1 MTLINGN
8 TKDKLALS
16 LILFVGFLL
25 RVSGISF
32 RSFFADEVF
41 VVRAIQNPLSSLFAI
56 DAPHG
61 PLPFYILHFWSK
73 IFGLSEFWMRMPS
86 VILGVLTCYLIYK
99 ITVELVDKKT
109 ALIAAAIAALSP
121 FLILYD
127 QTARWYSLFMLAGTA
142 SVYFFMRYMKTNR
155 IYPLLLYFISTLA
168 LLHIESIALFIIF
181 FEVLT
186 AIFYFK
192 KWTSKLAATFSAL
205 SLLCIPWIMVLV
217 PSFQRVIP
225 ANFAE
230 RGVAG
235 GVLYKAGYLL
245 YSFTVGQTISPFN
258 LLISLPA
265 AGLFFILALFGLIK
279 IWQKNRP
286 TAIFLL
292 LFMAATM
299 AQVFTQVNL
308 PHYMMHAAIPLIILI
323 SIGINELRPI
333 AFKWIAVAAI
343 LIIYGYSLFNLY
355 TGQQYNR
362 MEFMD
367 DWKGVAL
374 YVRDISDN
382 EYLIIH
388 SNDSFA
394 YYNKDRKNTV
404 LYGNDLQEAK
414 DAVIGYFKTRPS
426 GKVVLVY
433 SPLSGLFVRDQNT
446 GQSLKE
452 WLEQNYSPVKKR
464 AFGKD
469 PDYLSKRE
477 HVNRS
482 FPEFRI
488 SVSSY
493 SKNRDRSK

>member
-1 MTLINGN
+1 MTSNSN
-8 TKDKLALS
+8 AVKNN
-16 LILFVGFLL
+16 LILGLILSVGFLL
-25 RVSGISF
+25 RVCGISF

-41 VVRAIQNPLSSLFAI
+41 VVRAIQNPFSCLFAI

-73 IFGLSEFWMRMPS
+73 VFGLSEFWMRMPS
-86 VILGVLTCYLIYK
+86 VIFGVLTCYLIYK
-99 ITVELVDKKT
+99 ITVELTDKRT
-109 ALIAAAIAALSP
+109 GLIAAAIAALSP

-127 QTARWYSLFMLAGTA
+127 QTARWYSLFMLASTS
-142 SVYFFMRYMKTNR
+142 SVYFFMSYMKTNR
-155 IYPLLLYFISTLA
+155 IYPLLMFSISTLA
-168 LLHIESIALFIIF
+168 LLHTESIALFIIL

-186 AIFYFK
+186 AVFYFK
-192 KWTSKLAATFSAL
+192 KWTSKLTATFSVL
-205 SLLCIPWIMVLV
+205 SLLCVPWALALAS
-217 PSFQRVIP
+217 SFHRVTP
-225 ANFAE
+225 GNFAE

-235 GVLYKAGYLL
+235 GVLYKLGYLF
-245 YSFTVGQTISPFN
+245 YSFTVGQTISPFD
-258 LLISLPA
+258 LYVSLPA
-265 AGLFFILALFGLIK
+265 AGLFLILALFGLIK

-286 TAIFLL
+286 TAIFLV
-292 LFMAATM
+292 LFSAATM

-323 SIGINELRPI
+323 SIGINEIRPVT
-333 AFKWIAVAAI
+333 FKGLAIAAI
-343 LIIYGYSLFNLY
+343 LIIYGYSLNNLY

-367 DWKGVAL
+367 DWREVAL
-374 YVRDISDN
+374 YVRDISDK
-382 EYLIIH
+382 EDLIIH

-394 YYNKDRKNTV
+394 YYNKDRKNTA
-404 LYGNDLQEAK
+404 LYGNDLQGSK
-414 DAVIGYFKTRPS
+414 DTVIEYFKTRPS

-452 WLEQNYSPVKKR
+452 WLEKNYSSVKKR
-464 AFGKD
+464 SFSKD
-469 PDYLSKRE
+469 SYYISKRAY
-477 HVNRS
+477 VKRS

-493 SKNRDRSK
+493 SKKRTR

>member
-1 MTLINGN
+1 MTSNSN
-8 TKDKLALS
+8 TEKNN
-16 LILFVGFLL
+16 LILGLILSVGFLL

-41 VVRAIQNPLSSLFAI
+41 MARTIQSPLSSLFAI

-86 VILGVLTCYLIYK
+86 VIFGVLTCYLIYK
-99 ITVELVDKKT
+99 ITVELTDKRT

-181 FEVLT
+181 FEVL
-186 AIFYFK
+186 AAVFYFK
-192 KWTSKLAATFSAL
+192 KWTSKLTAAFSAL
-205 SLLCIPWIMVLV
+205 SLLCIPWAMALV
-217 PSFQRVIP
+217 PSFHRVTP
-225 ANFAE
+225 GNFAE

-235 GVLYKAGYLL
+235 GVLYKAGYLF

-279 IWQKNRP
+279 VWQKNRP

-308 PHYMMHAAIPLIILI
+308 PHYMMHAAVPLIIMI
-323 SIGINELRPI
+323 SIGINELRPV
-333 AFKWIAVAAI
+333 AFKGIAVAAI

-367 DWKGVAL
+367 DWRGVAL
-374 YVRDISDN
+374 YVRDISDK
-382 EYLIIH
+382 EDLIIH

-394 YYNKDRKNTV
+394 YYNKDRKNAV
-404 LYGNDLQEAK
+404 LYSNDPQGTK
-414 DAVIGYFKTRPS
+414 DAVIEYFKARPS

-433 SPLSGLFVRDQNT
+433 SPLSGLFVLDQNT

-452 WLEQNYSPVKKR
+452 WLEQNYSSVKKMS
-464 AFGKD
+464 FSKD
-469 PDYLSKRE
+469 PDYISKRA
-477 HVNRS
+477 HVKRS

-493 SKNRDRSK
+493 SKNRTLSK